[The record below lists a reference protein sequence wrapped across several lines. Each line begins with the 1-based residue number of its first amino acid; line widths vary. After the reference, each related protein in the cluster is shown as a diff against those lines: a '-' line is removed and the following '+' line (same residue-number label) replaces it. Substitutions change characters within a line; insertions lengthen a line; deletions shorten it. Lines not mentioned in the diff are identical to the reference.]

1 MEQLKS
7 ESTRPATRRI
17 PFSVNA
23 PRAERVVVTGTFTDW
38 SRDGVALRKASNGQ
52 WGAVLSLPPG
62 VHQYRLII
70 DGEWCD
76 DPMAKKQVP
85 NAFGGSNCVLEVKD
99 R

>member
-1 MEQLKS
+1 MEQVKVG
-7 ESTRPATRRI
+7 STHSTSRRI

-23 PRAERVVVTGTFTDW
+23 PRAEKVVVTGDFTDW
-38 SRDGVALRKASNGQ
+38 SRDGVPLRRASNGQ
-52 WGAVLSLPPG
+52 WGTVLSLSPG
-62 VHQYRLII
+62 EHQYRLII

-85 NAFGGSNCVLEVKD
+85 NEFGGCNCVLEVRD

>member
-1 MEQLKS
+1 MEQLKAD
-7 ESTRPATRRI
+7 STRAAARRV

-23 PRAERVVVTGTFTDW
+23 PRAERVVVTGDFTAW
-38 SRDGVALRKASNGQ
+38 SHEGVPLRRASNGQ
-52 WGAVLSLPPG
+52 WGTVLSLSPG
-62 VHQYRLII
+62 EHQYRLII

-85 NAFGGSNCVLEVKD
+85 NEFGGANCVLEVKD

>member
-52 WGAVLSLPPG
+52 WGTVLSLPPG